1 VSIERR
7 ENVRV
12 VTGGARRP
20 VIERAWAAVEPIIE
34 GSGLELVGVE
44 LGREGHRPVLWVFID
59 REGGVTI
66 DDCARV
72 HPEVSAALD
81 VEDPIPESYE
91 LRVSSPG
98 LDRPLFKASDFERF
112 AGREA
117 VVQLSEPLGGRRKFT
132 GKILGLRGEAV
143 ALRCTDG
150 EHEVPLDLIH
160 RAHLKYDTGPT
171 VRPKPRP

>member
-1 VSIERR
+1 VSDQRR
-7 ENVRV
+7 ENERV

-20 VIERAWAAVEPIIE
+20 VIERSWAAVEPIVE
-34 GSGLELVGVE
+34 DFGLELVGVE

-66 DDCARV
+66 DDCARI

-81 VEDPIPESYE
+81 VEDPIPEPYE

-98 LDRPLFKASDFERF
+98 LDRPLFRATDFERF

-132 GKILGLRGEAV
+132 GVIQGLREDAV
-143 ALRCTDG
+143 ALQCTDG
-150 EHEVPLDLIH
+150 EHAVPLELIH
-160 RAHLKYDTGPT
+160 RAHLKYEVGPAPKK
-171 VRPKPRP
+171 PKP